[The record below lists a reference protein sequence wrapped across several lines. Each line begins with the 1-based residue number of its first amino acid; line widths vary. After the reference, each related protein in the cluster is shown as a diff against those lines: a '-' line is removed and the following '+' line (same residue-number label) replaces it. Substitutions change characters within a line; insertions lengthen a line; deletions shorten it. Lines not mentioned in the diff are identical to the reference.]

1 MRYSSV
7 AAAICLSISAVVAG
21 FTSAPASD
29 APASTVSA
37 APQASAGKP
46 AASVSGDAAARHA
59 KRTACL
65 KDAKTRKLV
74 AAEKASFLK
83 NCIAAP

>member
-7 AAAICLSISAVVAG
+7 AAALCLSISAVAAG
-21 FTSAPASD
+21 FAAAPGID
-29 APASTVSA
+29 APASTAPA
-37 APQASAGKP
+37 AAAKP
-46 AASVSGDAAARHA
+46 AAPVSGDAAARHA

-74 AAEKASFLK
+74 GAEKTAFLK
-83 NCIAAP
+83 ACVAAP